1 MKNSLRKKPVLFLL
15 AGTVVVLGGMVL
27 SGCQTS
33 SKENIRFSLDPTE
46 DTRFS
51 AVPGAEG
58 MPTNVPGPVEGA
70 RLAPGDQ
77 IRVVLSGIAEPPQP
91 HEEAIKEDGTITLPN
106 IGVIT
111 AEGKTT
117 VELQK
122 EIYEKYVPNYYKRL
136 TVTVSTD
143 RRVYYV
149 QGQVRASGRQEYLGP
164 TTVLKAIATAGDFT
178 DFANRKRVVLTR
190 ADGTRI
196 IVDCVKAAR
205 DSAYDLPVY
214 PGDKIEVIMRGMPGF

>member
-1 MKNSLRKKPVLFLL
+1 MKNTLRNKSVAVWCAGMLALLGSLVL
-15 AGTVVVLGGMVL
+15 T
-27 SGCQTS
+27 GCQTS
-33 SKENIRFSLDPTE
+33 DTARVRFSSGPI
-46 DTRFS
+46 S
-51 AVPGAEG
+51 SPPGQEG
-58 MPTNVPGPVEGA
+58 MTGAPIAVEMA
-70 RLAPGDQ
+70 KLALGDP
-77 IRVVLSGIAEPPQP
+77 IRVVFSGLTEPPP
-91 HEEAIKEDGTITLPN
+91 THEEQIKEDGTINLPN
-106 IGVIT
+106 IGVIK

-149 QGQVRASGRQEYLGP
+149 QGQVRSSGRQEYLGP
-164 TTVLKAIATAGDFT
+164 TSVLKAIATAGDFT

-196 IVDCVKAAR
+196 TVDCIKAAK
-205 DSAYDLPVY
+205 DSTYDLPVF
-214 PGDKIEVIMRGMPGF
+214 PGDKIEVLMRGVTGF

>member
-1 MKNSLRKKPVLFLL
+1 MSTNAPSLV
-15 AGTVVVLGGMVL
+15 G
-27 SGCQTS
+27 
-33 SKENIRFSLDPTE
+33 
-46 DTRFS
+46 
-51 AVPGAEG
+51 
-58 MPTNVPGPVEGA
+58 GA

-77 IRVVLSGIAEPPQP
+77 IRVVFSGIAEPPQP
-91 HEEAIKEDGTITLPN
+91 HDEAIKEDGTITLPN
-106 IGVIT
+106 IGVVT

-122 EIYEKYVPNYYKRL
+122 DIYEKYVPSFYKRL
-136 TVTVSTD
+136 TVTVSTE
-143 RRVYYV
+143 RRVCYV
-149 QGQVRASGRQEYLGP
+149 QGQVRLSGRQEYYGP

-214 PGDKIEVIMRGMPGF
+214 PGDKIEVPMRGL

>member
-1 MKNSLRKKPVLFLL
+1 MKNSLRKNPVAVLL
-15 AGTVVVLGGMVL
+15 AGLLMVLGGIVL

-33 SKENIRFSLDPTE
+33 STENIRFSLDPNE

-51 AVPGAEG
+51 PVPGTETA
-58 MPTNVPGPVEGA
+58 PAPAAAPVMIEGA
-70 RLAPGDQ
+70 RLAPGDP
-77 IRVVLSGIAEPPQP
+77 IRVVFSGIAEPPQP
-91 HEEAIKEDGTITLPN
+91 HDEAIKEDGTITLPYV
-106 IGVIT
+106 GAVK

-117 VELQK
+117 AELQK
-122 EIYEKYVPNYYKRL
+122 AIHDMYVPTIYKHI
-136 TVTVSTD
+136 TVTVSTE

-164 TTVLKAIATAGDFT
+164 TTVLKAVATAGDFT
-178 DFANRKRVVLTR
+178 DFANRRKVVLTR

-196 IVDCVKAAR
+196 IVDCVRAAR

-214 PGDKIEVIMRGMPGF
+214 PGDKIEVPMRGL

>member
-1 MKNSLRKKPVLFLL
+1 M
-15 AGTVVVLGGMVL
+15 VVVLGGMVL

-33 SKENIRFSLDPTE
+33 STENIRFSLDPTE

-51 AVPGAEG
+51 AVPGTVG
-58 MPTNVPGPVEGA
+58 MPTNAPSPAEGA

-91 HEEAIKEDGTITLPN
+91 HDEAIKEDGTITLPN

-136 TVTVSTD
+136 TVTVSTE

-214 PGDKIEVIMRGMPGF
+214 PGDKIEVLMRGL

>member
-1 MKNSLRKKPVLFLL
+1 MKNSLRKSPRLVLL
-15 AGTVVVLGGMVL
+15 AGMVVVLGGMVL

-33 SKENIRFSLDPTE
+33 STENIRFSLDPTE

-51 AVPGAEG
+51 AVPGTVG
-58 MPTNVPGPVEGA
+58 MPTNAPIPVEGA

-77 IRVVLSGIAEPPQP
+77 IRVVLSVIAKPPQP
-91 HEEAIKEDGTITLPN
+91 HDEAIKEDGTITLPN

-122 EIYEKYVPNYYKRL
+122 EIYEKYVPNFYKRL
-136 TVTVSTD
+136 TVTVSTE

-214 PGDKIEVIMRGMPGF
+214 PGDKIEVLMRGL

>member
-1 MKNSLRKKPVLFLL
+1 MKNILRNKSVAVWCVGMLALLGSLVL
-15 AGTVVVLGGMVL
+15 T
-27 SGCQTS
+27 GCQTS
-33 SKENIRFSLDPTE
+33 DTSQVRFSSFAGQEALTGAPIAVEVAKLALGDP
-46 DTRFS
+46 
-51 AVPGAEG
+51 
-58 MPTNVPGPVEGA
+58 
-70 RLAPGDQ
+70 
-77 IRVVLSGIAEPPQP
+77 IRVVFSGLTEPPQP
-91 HEEAIKEDGTITLPN
+91 HEEQIKEDGTIDLPN
-106 IGVIT
+106 IRPIK

-149 QGQVRASGRQEYLGP
+149 QGQVRSSGRQEYLGP
-164 TTVLKAIATAGDFT
+164 TSVLKAIATAGDFT

-196 IVDCVKAAR
+196 IVDCAKAAR
-205 DSAYDLPVY
+205 DSTYDLPVF
-214 PGDKIEVIMRGMPGF
+214 PGDKIEVPMRGF